1 MKISKISANMFG
13 QIFQNLP
20 QYVRIRS
27 GICENFQILFGWPIR
42 PPKSGILFGSAN
54 LASKNCNFTYLPV
67 LSTNSSKKSLKKSLS
82 THPVS
87 RHGSTSTLF
96 ASCYNGL
103 DCHQY
108 IWKVSSH
115 RIENPDI
122 LVSKCSAIL
131 AECASGCCIQVKI

>member
-1 MKISKISANMFG
+1 MAHPASKIWNF
-13 QIFQNLP
+13 
-20 QYVRIRS
+20 VRIGQS
-27 GICENFQILFGWPIR
+27 GLQKLQFYLFI
-42 PPKSGILFGSAN
+42 
-54 LASKNCNFTYLPV
+54 V

-96 ASCYNGL
+96 ASCSNGL

-131 AECASGCCIQVKI
+131 AECASGCCIQVKMIKRSESPSEISMGIVVFWLIRDIRLKFQLKSIE